1 MENLTNA
8 EFDYL
13 LDQIMEDYFETEF
26 QKILK
31 LKKPNYHR
39 VEWNQQQ
46 KIKRRKLFEQ
56 IRQYRYDPPTP
67 RKKSESFD
75 VYIDPSK
82 KKDKSPIKTSNKKK
96 GKGLQ
101 VRK

>member
-1 MENLTNA
+1 MENLTKA

-31 LKKPNYHR
+31 LKKPNYPR

-56 IRQYRYDPPTP
+56 IRQHRYDPPTP

-82 KKDKSPIKTSNKKK
+82 KKDKSPIKTSNKIK